1 MVAVNDFIR
10 RLVVSELRGTAD
22 AELLGRFLTARD
34 EAAFTAVV
42 CKHGPMVYRVC
53 RGVLRNTA
61 DAEDAAQATF
71 LVLAQKAASVHKYN
85 SLPSWLHGVAL
96 RTARKLRASIARR
109 QVREGRAAAPGVAAE
124 DLTVREAA
132 ELLHTEL
139 EKLPARYKAPLVLCY
154 LQGKTHDEAAAEL
167 GWTVAAFRGRLER
180 ARNKL
185 RDRLTRRGVGF
196 GAAPLMGLLLEGRPE
211 LPATFF
217 GKTAQA
223 SVATAREAVARSLVS
238 STASHL
244 AQEVIRSMSFPFLK
258 LTGAFV
264 VAAALAAGGWLALR
278 PAPAV
283 ESKAEA
289 APPLGAEDSVERI
302 LVSRW
307 DQFARLKADGARN
320 GGFGSLIS
328 RLWNQFGRLKADSAG
343 LTLIGDEC
351 NDGEFISYYRT
362 APDGKSVAYL
372 HQTIPGQV
380 LQIWQ
385 FDQPFPGRLASKAFI
400 ADFFWM
406 PDGKH
411 LVVSSYKWPK
421 GGVRSD
427 DKFQLLD
434 VSTLKFTDLEMPEGH
449 WAMDV
454 SPDGKW
460 FLTEKNVDLKKW
472 ETGAELYR
480 VEYPSGKMERLFD
493 KVTVNLVPRWRIS
506 PDGKQVAGLQL
517 DDDRKLQV
525 FVGDVSGGPLR
536 QATRETDHVNR
547 FAGWS
552 PSGTKLLYRVNR
564 EPAKPTGG
572 EVFHEYI
579 VVIDA
584 DGRNRQELH
593 DNEQHFDAQ
602 GRRRGEGSIGLGDWR

>member
-1 MVAVNDFIR
+1 MAAVTDFIR
-10 RLVVSELRGTAD
+10 RLVVSELRGAPD

-42 CKHGPMVYRVC
+42 CKHGPMVFRVC
-53 RGVLRNTA
+53 RGVLRNAA
-61 DAEDAAQATF
+61 DAEDAAQAVF
-71 LVLAQKAASVHKYN
+71 LVLAQKASSVRKHH

-96 RTARKLRASIARR
+96 RTARKLRTAIARR
-109 QVREGRAAAPGVAAE
+109 RTREGLAVALRAAE

-132 ELLHTEL
+132 EMLHTEL
-139 EKLPARYKAPLVLCY
+139 ETLPARYKGPLVLCY

-185 RDRLTRRGVGF
+185 RDRLTLRGIGLN
-196 GAAPLMGLLLEGRPE
+196 AAPLLGILAEARPA
-211 LPATFF
+211 LPATF
-217 GKTAQA
+217 
-223 SVATAREAVARSLVS
+223 SVVTARAAVTTAKEAVARGLIS
-238 STASHL
+238 STVSHL
-244 AQEVIRSMSFPFLK
+244 AQEVVRNMSFTFLK
-258 LTGAFV
+258 IAGASV
-264 VAAALAAGGWLALR
+264 MAMMLAGGGWLALR
-278 PAPAV
+278 PAPAAPPPV
-283 ESKAEA
+283 EAKAET
-289 APPLGAEDSVERI
+289 APKPGADDSVERI
-302 LVSRW
+302 LVSHW
-307 DQFARLKADGARN
+307 NQFARLKADGK
-320 GGFGSLIS
+320 S
-328 RLWNQFGRLKADSAG
+328 

-351 NDGEFISYYRT
+351 NDGEFIGYNRT
-362 APDGKSVAYL
+362 SPDGKSVAYL
-372 HQTIPGQV
+372 HQTIVGQV
-380 LQIWQ
+380 LEIWQ
-385 FDQPFPGRLASKAFI
+385 FDQPFPGRLASNAFI
-400 ADFFWM
+400 ADIFWM

-411 LVVSSYKWPK
+411 LVVSSYKFPK

-434 VSTLKFTDLEMPEGH
+434 VATLQFTDLKMPDGH
-449 WAMDV
+449 WATDV
-454 SPDGKW
+454 SSDGKW

-493 KVTVNLVPRWRIS
+493 KVTVNLAPHWHIS

-517 DDDRKLQV
+517 DDNRKLQV

-552 PSGTKLLYRVNR
+552 PSGKKLLYGVMRA
-564 EPAKPTGG
+564 PAKPKGG

-593 DNEQHFDAQ
+593 DNEQHFGAQ
-602 GRRRGEGSIGLGDWR
+602 GLPRGEGSIGLGDWR

>member
-1 MVAVNDFIR
+1 MMAAVSDFIR
-10 RLVVSELRGTAD
+10 RLVATELRGAPD
-22 AELLGRFLTARD
+22 AELLRRFLTARD

-42 CKHGPMVYRVC
+42 YKHGPMVYQVC
-53 RGVLRNTA
+53 RGVLRNAA

-71 LVLAQKAASVHKYN
+71 LVLAQKASSVRKHD

-96 RTARKLRASIARR
+96 RTARKLRAAIARR
-109 QVREGRAAAPGVAAE
+109 RAREGRAVAPVGAAE

-132 ELLHTEL
+132 EMLHAEL
-139 EKLPARYKAPLVLCY
+139 EKLPARYKGPLVLCY

-185 RDRLTRRGVGF
+185 RGSLTRRGIGLN
-196 GAAPLMGLLLEGRPE
+196 AAPLLGILAEACPA
-211 LPATFF
+211 LPATFSVTTARAAVT
-217 GKTAQA
+217 TAQ
-223 SVATAREAVARSLVS
+223 EAVARGLIS

-244 AQEVIRSMSFPFLK
+244 AQEVIRSMSYTFLK
-258 LTGAFV
+258 LAGAIV
-264 VAAALAAGGWLALR
+264 LAVTLAAGGWLALR
-278 PAPAV
+278 PAPAAPPPA
-283 ESKAEA
+283 EAKAEA
-289 APPLGAEDSVERI
+289 APKPGADDSVERI

-307 DQFARLKADGARN
+307 NQFARLKADG
-320 GGFGSLIS
+320 
-328 RLWNQFGRLKADSAG
+328 KG

-351 NDGEFISYYRT
+351 NDGEFIQRHRT

-372 HQTIPGQV
+372 HQTIVGQV
-380 LQIWQ
+380 LEIWQ
-385 FDQPFPGRLASKAFI
+385 FDQPFPGRLASNAFI
-400 ADFFWM
+400 ADIFWM

-411 LVVSSYKWPK
+411 LVVSSYGAPK
-421 GGVRSD
+421 DGVPSD
-427 DKFQLLD
+427 FKFQLLD
-434 VSTLKFTDLEMPEGH
+434 VSTLKFTNLKMPEDH
-449 WAMDV
+449 WAIDV

-493 KVTVNLVPRWRIS
+493 KVTVNHTHPWRIS

-517 DDDRKLQV
+517 TDDRKLQV

-536 QATRETDHVNR
+536 QVTRETDRVNR
-547 FAGWS
+547 FSGWS
-552 PSGTKLLYRVNR
+552 PSGKKLLYGVSR
-564 EPAKPTGG
+564 EPAKPKGG
-572 EVFHEYI
+572 EAFHEYI

-593 DNEQHFDAQ
+593 DNEQHFGAQ
-602 GRRRGEGSIGLGDWR
+602 GLPRGEGSIGLGDWR

>member
-1 MVAVNDFIR
+1 MMAAVSDFIR
-10 RLVVSELRGTAD
+10 RLVVSELRGAPD

-71 LVLAQKAASVHKYN
+71 LVLAQKASSVRKHD

-96 RTARKLRASIARR
+96 RTARKLRAAIARR
-109 QVREGRAAAPGVAAE
+109 RSRESLAVAPRAAE
-124 DLTVREAA
+124 DLTVREA
-132 ELLHTEL
+132 EEMLHAEL
-139 EKLPARYKAPLVLCY
+139 EKLPVRYKGPLVLCY

-167 GWTVAAFRGRLER
+167 GWTVTAFRGRLER
-180 ARNKL
+180 ARIKL
-185 RDRLTRRGVGF
+185 RDSLARRGLGF
-196 GAAPLMGLLLEGRPE
+196 SAAPFMGMLLEARPN
-211 LPATFF
+211 LPTMF
-217 GKTAQA
+217 
-223 SVATAREAVARSLVS
+223 SVMTARASLTTARDAVARGLIS
-238 STASHL
+238 STAAHL
-244 AQEVIRSMSFPFLK
+244 AQEVIRSMSFTFLK
-258 LTGAFV
+258 IAGAFV
-264 VAAALAAGGWLALR
+264 LAVAVAAGGWVALR
-278 PAPAV
+278 PAPAAWPPI

-289 APPLGAEDSVERI
+289 APKPGADDSVERI

-307 DQFARLKADGARN
+307 NQFARLKADH
-320 GGFGSLIS
+320 
-328 RLWNQFGRLKADSAG
+328 AG

-351 NDGEFISYYRT
+351 NDGEFIGYNRT

-372 HQTIPGQV
+372 HQTIVGQV
-380 LQIWQ
+380 LEIWQ
-385 FDQPFPGRLASKAFI
+385 FDQPFPGRLASKSFI
-400 ADFFWM
+400 ADIFWM

-411 LVVSSYKWPK
+411 LVVSSYRAPK

-434 VSTLKFTDLEMPEGH
+434 VSTLKFTDLKMPEGH
-449 WAMDV
+449 WATDV

-460 FLTEKNVDLKKW
+460 FLTEKNVDLRKW

-493 KVTVNLVPRWRIS
+493 KVSVNLVPRWRIS
-506 PDGKQVAGLQL
+506 PNGKQVAGLQL

-525 FVGDVSGGPLR
+525 FVGDVSAGPLR
-536 QATRETDHVNR
+536 QVTRETDHVNR
-547 FAGWS
+547 FSGWS
-552 PSGTKLLYRVNR
+552 PSGKKLLYGVSR
-564 EPAKPTGG
+564 EPAKPKGG
-572 EVFHEYI
+572 EAFHEYI

-593 DNEQHFDAQ
+593 DNEQHFGAQ
-602 GRRRGEGSIGLGDWR
+602 GLPRGEGSIGLGDWR